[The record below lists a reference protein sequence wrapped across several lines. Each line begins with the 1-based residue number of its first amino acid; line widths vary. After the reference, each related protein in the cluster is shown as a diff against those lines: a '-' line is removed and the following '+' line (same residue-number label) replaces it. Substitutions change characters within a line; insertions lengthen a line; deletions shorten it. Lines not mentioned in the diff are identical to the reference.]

1 MPALHSLLIIHYILC
16 LQINHLENTMLG
28 NSTAIQR
35 PKDQASTNGA
45 QRSIGKKISTP
56 AMEHNSSHPHSVSN
70 LDADHLTLWQHPI
83 TTLHYFFSEAIIN
96 VLSLMKK
103 TLLYKRTVCAMIS
116 IIILFL
122 LSSRISGP
130 QQEVH

>member
-1 MPALHSLLIIHYILC
+1 MLNISCFRYVTFFV
-16 LQINHLENTMLG
+16 QINHLENTMLG

-45 QRSIGKKISTP
+45 QSSAGRKISAST
-56 AMEHNSSHPHSVSN
+56 MERNSSHSHNASN
-70 LDADHLTLWQHPI
+70 LDLDHLTLWQHPI
-83 TTLHYFFSEAIIN
+83 TTLHYFFNEVFIN
-96 VLSLMKK
+96 VLSLAKK
-103 TLLYKRTVCAMIS
+103 TMLYKRTVCAMIL

-130 QQEVH
+130 QQEVQ